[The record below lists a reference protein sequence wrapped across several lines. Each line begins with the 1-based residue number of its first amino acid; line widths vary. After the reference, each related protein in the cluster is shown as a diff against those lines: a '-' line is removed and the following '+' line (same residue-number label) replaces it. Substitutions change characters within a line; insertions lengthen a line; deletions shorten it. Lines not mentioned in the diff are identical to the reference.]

1 MPSPRG
7 ALSRYG
13 LARMRSVGEIVR
25 ARLAQIRMFQKDFAA
40 LVNLDPTGLSR
51 ILDGERRLP
60 VEDAVEWC
68 EALRLTGKDAE
79 ELVQAI
85 HLSWSTNL
93 IAALVDRLTAEKADA
108 LAVIAFCEDKA
119 RMIRRFLDAMDRI
132 MEDFRKRRR

>member
-1 MPSPRG
+1 
-7 ALSRYG
+7 
-13 LARMRSVGEIVR
+13 
-25 ARLAQIRMFQKDFAA
+25 MFQKDFAA

-60 VEDAVEWC
+60 TEDAAAWC
-68 EALRLTGKDAE
+68 EALRLSGKEAE

-93 IAALVDRLTAEKADA
+93 VASLVDRLTADRADA

-119 RMIRRFLDAMDRI
+119 RMIRRFLDAMDRMI
-132 MEDFRKRRR
+132 EDFRKRRR